1 MHFLVELTC
10 IGKHTVEA
18 RFHVQPE
25 NRPAEPADVG
35 EHVEMRQR
43 CLERLVSS
51 PRQSCH
57 RTVFAV
63 GFGAERT
70 VYHRDEV
77 FQNNIIKSCAIQS
90 PLFVY
95 ILSGTRLERSFHISA
110 IHHHEHRHTLTGC
123 NQIVHNMIHLS
134 LSAPA
139 GFIFTHAM
147 LQIQY
152 RIALLRMNFILC
164 RCVHHATTEL
174 FLRFGVI
181 RTGTNLPVRYLLR
194 TIIIPLLTFRDF
206 DATCHT
212 AATEER
218 IAGRICYRHPVCNQ
232 EIIMESY
239 RQRVGRC
246 RPESSG
252 IFPHIILLS
261 ATIHL

>member
-1 MHFLVELTC
+1 
-10 IGKHTVEA
+10 
-18 RFHVQPE
+18 
-25 NRPAEPADVG
+25 
-35 EHVEMRQR
+35 MRQNR
-43 CLERLVSS
+43 IESLMSS
-51 PRQSCH
+51 PRESCH
-57 RTVFAV
+57 STVFAV
-63 GFGAERT
+63 GFRT
-70 VYHRDEV
+70 ECPVYHRNQV
-77 FQNNIIKSCAIQS
+77 FQNNVIKGGAIQS
-90 PLFVY
+90 PLLVHIF
-95 ILSGTRLERSFHISA
+95 SRTRPERSFYITA

-123 NQIVHNMIHLS
+123 NQVVHNMIHLS
-134 LSAPA
+134 LRAPA

-152 RIALLRMNFILC
+152 RIALLRMSFILC
-164 RCVHHATTEL
+164 RRIYHTPTEL

-212 AATEER
+212 ATTEER
-218 IAGRICYRHPVCNQ
+218 ITGRICYRHPVCNQ